1 MTDTIGSTAGSTA
14 LPAPSLPQTGRV
26 ARPAPLTRALA
37 SLRAVP
43 SIGTYLGVGL
53 ATVGLV
59 MLVVAWGRVAGLTN
73 VALQLPYVVSAGFGG
88 LGMVAVG
95 LTVVNVAAK
104 QADAR
109 ERTRQLAELRD
120 LLAELRSSV
129 TEQDGDVR

>member
-1 MTDTIGSTAGSTA
+1 
-14 LPAPSLPQTGRV
+14 
-26 ARPAPLTRALA
+26 
-37 SLRAVP
+37 
-43 SIGTYLGVGL
+43 
-53 ATVGLV
+53 

-109 ERTRQLAELRD
+109 ERTRQIGELRD
-120 LLAELRSSV
+120 LLAELRSTV
-129 TEQDGDVR
+129 TAEEDGR